1 MNFKLD
7 SKLKNI
13 GFILLAVGLLSLVYA
28 FFIADYGHGA
38 HHGHEAAA
46 GVIHSGEHDHHSAD
60 NRPWAAL
67 LVNTFFFLGIS
78 LGALFFLA
86 VQYAAQAGWSVGIK
100 RVLEAV
106 AGFLPIPG
114 LIMLIIVIAGVV
126 LHKNHLWH
134 WTAEGISDPNSPN
147 YDAIIAGKTAYL
159 NTPFFLLRTIIYI
172 SGWYVFFH
180 FIRKNSYLG
189 EQSNDWN
196 WWRKNWRLSAGFLVF
211 FAITSSTSAW
221 DWIMSIDTHWF
232 STLFGWYVFA
242 GLFVTSVT
250 VVTLTVLYLKSQNYL
265 DWVNENHI
273 QDLGKFMFAF
283 SIFWT
288 YLWFSQYMLIWYS
301 NIPEEV
307 TYFMPRF
314 TIYKVP
320 FITML
325 ALNFVFPIL
334 VIMSRTTKRIGA
346 FIVIAGISILVGH
359 WLDTFNMIMPG
370 TVGENYSFGI
380 AEIGMFLGF
389 AGTFV
394 LVVGRNLEKAPLL
407 MKNHPMLLESKHHHI

>member
-1 MNFKLD
+1 MNFKLHPT
-7 SKLKNI
+7 LRNTGI
-13 GFILLAVGLLSLVYA
+13 ALLLVGIISLVYA
-28 FFIADYGHGA
+28 FFIDDYSHAAHHESMAHAAGA
-38 HHGHEAAA
+38 HG
-46 GVIHSGEHDHHSAD
+46 SEHADHSAH

-67 LVNTFFFLGIS
+67 MVNTFFFLAIS

-86 VQYAAQAGWSVGIK
+86 IQYAAQAGWSVGIK
-100 RVLEAV
+100 RVLEAI
-106 AGFLPIPG
+106 AGFLPVPG
-114 LIMLIIVIAGVV
+114 IVMLIIVLSGVL
-126 LHKNHLWH
+126 LHKHHIWH
-134 WTAEGISDPNSPN
+134 WTVEGISDPNSPN
-147 YDAIIAGKTAYL
+147 YDAIIAGKTPYL
-159 NTPFFLLRTIIYI
+159 NAPFYLIRTIVYI
-172 SGWYVFFH
+172 VGWYIFLH
-180 FIRKNSYLG
+180 FLKKNSYLG
-189 EQSNDWN
+189 DQSNDWN
-196 WWRKNWRLSAGFLVF
+196 WWRKNWKLSAGFLVF
-211 FAITSSTSAW
+211 FAVTSSTSAW

-265 DWVNENHI
+265 SWVNENHL
-273 QDLGKFMFAF
+273 QDLAKFMFAF

-307 TYFMPRF
+307 TYYMPRF
-314 TIYKVP
+314 TVYKVP

-325 ALNFVFPIL
+325 ALNFAFPIL

-346 FIVIAGISILVGH
+346 FVVIAGISILIGH

-380 AEIGMFLGF
+380 AEIGIFLGY
-389 AGTFV
+389 AGAFI